1 MSIQTIKI
9 YYDDNTTLKGQY
21 DYDSINRVKIGS
33 GQLWYPNGQLKLK
46 RSYGNGNHQSYY
58 ENGQPR
64 TEYTVKDGKKDGLVQ
79 HWYPNGQPKSEYTI
93 KDGKK
98 DGLSHFWFKSG
109 RLSTSNY
116 VDGIKY

>member
-9 YYDDNTTLKGQY
+9 YHSDNTTLKGQY
-21 DYDSINRVKIGS
+21 DYDSSKGVKIGS

-46 RSYGNGNHQSYY
+46 RSYGNGNHQSFY
-58 ENGQPR
+58 ENGEPKS
-64 TEYTVKDGKKDGLVQ
+64 EYTVKDGKKDGLVKE
-79 HWYPNGQPKSEYTI
+79 WYSNGKPKSEYTI

-98 DGLSHFWFKSG
+98 DGSSHFWFKSG

-116 VDGIKY
+116 VNGIKY